1 MFNHAFDF
9 FHVFQRWIINK
20 SENFRGQFCV
30 IDSLTFVAL
39 RKWKLFLY
47 DCFLVNRNFQKSL
60 KYSSVASSISQLPM
74 SKSREAKTGSLVGRE
89 QAQLCGQMSLRRM
102 EPVHLLSDGVREGPP
117 PSGGRRRI
125 VKDCL
130 RMCKQMKP
138 SLPQK
143 RRYRPALHTQR
154 LPSLSWKTRKN
165 SVCSAG
171 YEIQP

>member
-9 FHVFQRWIINK
+9 FHFFQRWIINK

-39 RKWKLFLY
+39 RKWMLFLY

-60 KYSSVASSISQLPM
+60 KYGSVASSISQLPM

-89 QAQLCGQMSLRRM
+89 QAQLCGQMPLRLEWNLFISSRT
-102 EPVHLLSDGVREGPP
+102 EW
-117 PSGGRRRI
+117 GRRGGGRI

-143 RRYRPALHTQR
+143 RRYRPALHTYQR

-165 SVCSAG
+165 SVCSSG